1 MTRLH
6 YPNQPF
12 SPAPSHSFFLD
23 TSFIIA
29 GIGKRP
35 QCYALLDSLLGH
47 PLHLSELVWAEA
59 LHVLT
64 KTLVGNDFRAL
75 LWGRPRDLLNPEAA
89 LALRDLGLSR
99 KEYKDRLVFEAVYS
113 DVLKRGT
120 LGEKALLVPYQNLA
134 AAALQT
140 FVDRTE
146 AETLGL
152 GGEDRLMAGNLM
164 RQVPLDSY
172 DALHLAV
179 AFRAGCSHLVTRDA
193 DFGLASEVCPVAVLQ
208 VA

>member
-59 LHVLT
+59 LHV
-64 KTLVGNDFRAL
+64 
-75 LWGRPRDLLNPEAA
+75 
-89 LALRDLGLSR
+89 
-99 KEYKDRLVFEAVYS
+99 
-113 DVLKRGT
+113 
-120 LGEKALLVPYQNLA
+120 
-134 AAALQT
+134 
-140 FVDRTE
+140 
-146 AETLGL
+146 
-152 GGEDRLMAGNLM
+152 

>member
-1 MTRLH
+1 M
-6 YPNQPF
+6 
-12 SPAPSHSFFLD
+12 
-23 TSFIIA
+23 
-29 GIGKRP
+29 
-35 QCYALLDSLLGH
+35 
-47 PLHLSELVWAEA
+47 
-59 LHVLT
+59 LT

-75 LWGRPRDLLNPEAA
+75 LWGRPRD
-89 LALRDLGLSR
+89 
-99 KEYKDRLVFEAVYS
+99 
-113 DVLKRGT
+113 T

-134 AAALQT
+134 AAALRT

-152 GGEDRLMAGNLM
+152 GGEDRLN
-164 RQVPLDSY
+164 
-172 DALHLAV
+172 ALHLAV

>member
-75 LWGRPRDLLNPEAA
+75 LWGRP
-89 LALRDLGLSR
+89 
-99 KEYKDRLVFEAVYS
+99 
-113 DVLKRGT
+113 RGT